1 MKKIN
6 KLILKTGA
14 IVSMPVVPVIAL
26 SATTNNQEDSN
37 KNIQYFI
44 NSSTLLSA
52 QYMDLIELSINFS
65 NASSLNQKVQTFVL
79 RFLNEHQDIWQK
91 IQARNFGE
99 SESLDAVAKFNTYL
113 LLIAEN
119 GASQL
124 FTESQR
130 RIDTLESI
138 ALTYNLNGYL
148 RFYNSI
154 KTDESI
160 KLEYTNSKNE
170 TQFIIFNGISEPE
183 YNPLSLNE
191 KLEKIRYSVYS
202 LSKISPILEH
212 ALYLDFI
219 DKTLSRANENEKL
232 STDLEAYLKDNLFTI
247 NDKDMADGTFEQ
259 LKERYANDSEKL
271 EKIKN
276 AQANLNKFVLKITDD
291 KTPEKAIEAQ
301 RFVSDDLSTY
311 TSKINELDRALLNKI
326 FGNINLSSLYPRGQ
340 FSESL
345 LLDTYKTSS
354 LAFTVTNSELVWR
367 MTLNADDYK
376 QKYEELKTY
385 TDKLEDYKDNLQE
398 LNDKLNRELTN
409 KDNQLVAKDNQNK
422 NLTNT
427 LVEIRKENNKLS
439 DENTSLKNT
448 NNTLVA
454 ENDKLKSENQKNSE
468 NIKEKESQLVE
479 SQNRLNR
486 VNTQNQELVKANTTK
501 NVIWIIFLIIALIL
515 AGLLGFTLIKMKK
528 MKNQLKTK

>member
-14 IVSMPVVPVIAL
+14 IVSMPVVPVIVL

-37 KNIQYFI
+37 KNIQNFI
-44 NSSTLLSA
+44 NSSSLLSA

-65 NASSLNQKVQTFVL
+65 NASSSNQKVQTFVL
-79 RFLNEHQDIWQK
+79 SFLNQNQDIWQK
-91 IQARNFGE
+91 IQARNF
-99 SESLDAVAKFNTYL
+99 SKDDYNDALGRFKNHLVEITK
-113 LLIAEN
+113 N
-119 GASQL
+119 GATKL
-124 FTESQR
+124 FDGSR
-130 RIDTLESI
+130 KRVDSLEEI
-138 ALTYNLNGYL
+138 AQTYNLNGYL

-160 KLEYTNSKNE
+160 KLEYTNANNE
-170 TQFIIFNGISEPE
+170 TQFINFTGLNNIEKTSSTPE
-183 YNPLSLNE
+183 E

-212 ALYLDFI
+212 AFYLDFI
-219 DKTLSRANENEKL
+219 DKTFSRANENEKL

-247 NDKDMADGTFEQ
+247 NDKDMVDGTFEQ
-259 LKERYANDSEKL
+259 LKETYANDSEKL

-276 AQANLNKFVLKITDD
+276 AQSNLNKFILNIIDD
-291 KTPEKAIEAQ
+291 KTPEKANQAQ
-301 RFVSDDLSTY
+301 KFVSDDLSTY
-311 TSKINELDRALLNKI
+311 TSKINELDKALLNKI
-326 FGNINLSSLYPRGQ
+326 FGDINLSSLYPHGK
-340 FSESL
+340 FSESEL
-345 LLDTYKTSS
+345 SDTYKTSS
-354 LAFTVTNSELVWR
+354 LAFTVANSELVWR
-367 MTLNADDYK
+367 MTLKADDYK
-376 QKYEELKTY
+376 QKYEELKAY

-427 LVEIRKENNKLS
+427 LIEIRKENNKLS

-454 ENDKLKSENQKNSE
+454 KNDKLKSENQKNSE
-468 NIKEKESQLVE
+468 NIKEKENQLVE

-528 MKNQLKTK
+528 MKNQLKAK

>member
-37 KNIQYFI
+37 KNIQNFI
-44 NSSTLLSA
+44 NSSSLLSA
-52 QYMDLIELSINFS
+52 QYMDLIELSIHFS
-65 NASSLNQKVQTFVL
+65 NASSSNQKVQTFVL
-79 RFLNEHQDIWQK
+79 RFLNQNQDIWQN
-91 IQARNFGE
+91 IQARNFDE
-99 SESLDAVAKFNTYL
+99 YKSLEAGARFLSYL
-113 LLIAEN
+113 VQIAES
-119 GASQL
+119 GATQL
-124 FTESQR
+124 FNESR
-130 RIDTLESI
+130 KRVDALEDI

-160 KLEYTNSKNE
+160 KLEYTNANNE
-170 TQFIIFNGISEPE
+170 TQFIIFNGIGYPE
-183 YNPLSLNE
+183 NSPISLQE
-191 KLEKIRYSVYS
+191 KLDKIRYSVYS

-212 ALYLDFI
+212 AFHLDFI
-219 DKTLSRANENEKL
+219 DKTFSRANENEKL
-232 STDLEAYLKDNLFTI
+232 STELEAYLKDNLFTI
-247 NDKDMADGTFEQ
+247 NDKDMVDGTFEQ

-276 AQANLNKFVLKITDD
+276 AQANLNKFILNIIDD
-291 KTPEKAIEAQ
+291 KTPEKAVEAQ
-301 RFVSDDLSTY
+301 KFVSDDLSTY
-311 TSKINELDRALLNKI
+311 TSKINELDKALLNKI
-326 FGNINLSSLYPRGQ
+326 FGNINLSSLYPHGK
-340 FSESL
+340 FSESEL
-345 LLDTYKTSS
+345 SDTYKTSS
-354 LAFTVTNSELVWR
+354 LAFTVANSELVWR
-367 MTLNADDYK
+367 MTLKADDYK
-376 QKYEELKTY
+376 QKYEELKAY

-427 LVEIRKENNKLS
+427 LIEIRKENNKLS

-448 NNTLVA
+448 NNTLVT

-468 NIKEKESQLVE
+468 NIKEKKI
-479 SQNRLNR
+479 N
-486 VNTQNQELVKANTTK
+486 
-501 NVIWIIFLIIALIL
+501 
-515 AGLLGFTLIKMKK
+515 
-528 MKNQLKTK
+528 